1 VSVEVTSA
9 RAWVGVSAP
18 VAPQLAN
25 TALPHLTP
33 ASPRR
38 PGAICSRTEGVPG
51 PSAAVD
57 RLGRLLGLAAH
68 DARGLLAGYGG
79 WEGRTRRDHR
89 ALVLAD
95 SVGKPPLP
103 ATVSSSTRSCSL
115 GLWGTTRPQV
125 LLQLACD
132 WLRNERIVGPSVDT
146 LSRRVAAGR
155 AQ

>member
-1 VSVEVTSA
+1 VTFFMLTSDDVAWLNANVRVENRLGA
-9 RAWVGVSAP
+9 GV
-18 VAPQLAN
+18 QLCG
-25 TALPHLTP
+25 LPWLGWIPDDLT
-33 ASPRR
+33 
-38 PGAICSRTEGVPG
+38 GC

-57 RLGRLLGLAAH
+57 RLRRLLGLAAH

-89 ALVLAD
+89 ALVLAPD
-95 SVGKPPLP
+95 SVGEPPLP

-115 GLWGTTRPQV
+115 GLWSTTRPQF

-132 WLRNERIVGPSVDT
+132 WLRDERIDRPSVYT